1 MATVVEITATPDSIV
16 LFPKS
21 ELEEVIQNV
30 RTIITTLMGSVP
42 LDRDFGIDPSV
53 IDKPINVVRPLL
65 VKEVKEKIEQ
75 YEPRAKLV
83 SIDWGGDGREGQIIP
98 RVRVAIK

>member
-1 MATVVEITATPDSIV
+1 MQVVDITATLDEVI

-30 RTIITTLMGSVP
+30 KTIITTLQGSVP
-42 LDRDFGIDPSV
+42 LDRDFGIDSTV
-53 IDKPINVVRPLL
+53 IDKPVNVIRPLL
-65 VKEVKEKIEQ
+65 VKEIKEKIEQ

-83 SIDWGGDGREGQIIP
+83 SINWDGEGMQGVITP
-98 RVRVAIK
+98 TVRVAIR